1 MKAFSKAPRRNA
13 FEESG
18 PEERV
23 AAPPEKRRHKEQ
35 LGRWVGGRRQSGKA
49 LLPQT
54 SIRKNSFLWLQA
66 DGNGLGSSYPYLR
79 TPVMRCEE
87 RSRKK
92 LVEGREVIAQRG
104 STLSRASC
112 RPQQLDTQRLSDL
125 LSFEQTAGNED
136 GLLNILCFSRDYAA
150 GQLLGS
156 PRPKPLAFDLGRKQQ
171 RSSLSPGERAWWSR
185 LALRLRALRS
195 SPSSLGG
202 LRPVSKQLQFPCVS
216 NQDKYLTSHLPG
228 V

>member
-1 MKAFSKAPRRNA
+1 MAVDRVGRPRCLK
-13 FEESG
+13 
-18 PEERV
+18 
-23 AAPPEKRRHKEQ
+23 PP
-35 LGRWVGGRRQSGKA
+35 SGKTRSFGFR
-49 LLPQT
+49 LMETDWVHHSLT
-54 SIRKNSFLWLQA
+54 WEHLWWGVRK
-66 DGNGLGSSYPYLR
+66 DP
-79 TPVMRCEE
+79 E
-87 RSRKK
+87 KK